1 MTCLVDQNEFK
12 ENEVHPDMFMRREV
26 KSFVVHCTLM
36 DNGCSWKGAVREL
49 EDHQGECEF
58 RVGTAFNG
66 VGDQSKNETEE
77 SKHHVVNCSYS
88 DKDNLMVHVSHDS
101 RSVCQGM
108 DIRNDTPNTP
118 RIASITEQNGDLP
131 QNTVPRRQF
140 EELKRELQDEMRQ
153 LQTRISRLEEENVEL
168 RRNIDDQKMESIL
181 IWDGQTKMMKS
192 MDHTL
197 SSLKLT
203 DHQNS
208 ILGDCEGIHGPCPF
222 SRIGCSKTE
231 VSAKGKRKNT

>member
-1 MTCLVDQNEFK
+1 M
-12 ENEVHPDMFMRREV
+12 
-26 KSFVVHCTLM
+26 
-36 DNGCSWKGAVREL
+36 
-49 EDHQGECEF
+49 
-58 RVGTAFNG
+58 
-66 VGDQSKNETEE
+66 
-77 SKHHVVNCSYS
+77 
-88 DKDNLMVHVSHDS
+88 HVSHDS

-140 EELKRELQDEMRQ
+140 EERNRELQDEMRQ

-197 SSLKLT
+197 SSLKVTFANLEEYVKT
-203 DHQNS
+203 QQCLN
-208 ILGDCEGIHGPCPF
+208 C
-222 SRIGCSKTE
+222 IG
-231 VSAKGKRKNT
+231 

>member
-12 ENEVHPDMFMRREV
+12 ENEVHPDTFMRREV

-49 EDHQGECEF
+49 ADHQGECEF

-197 SSLKLT
+197 SSLKVTFANLEEYVKT
-203 DHQNS
+203 QQCLN
-208 ILGDCEGIHGPCPF
+208 C
-222 SRIGCSKTE
+222 IG
-231 VSAKGKRKNT
+231 